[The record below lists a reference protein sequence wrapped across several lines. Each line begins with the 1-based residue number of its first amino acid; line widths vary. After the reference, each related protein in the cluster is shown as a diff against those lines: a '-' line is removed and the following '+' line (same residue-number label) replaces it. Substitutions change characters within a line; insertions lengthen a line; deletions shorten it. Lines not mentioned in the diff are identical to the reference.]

1 MAKNFLKTRKARG
14 TSEVRRRKQK
24 KKNKSASEGSK
35 STENEDMKLNLSGK
49 DQQKDA
55 TVSTEHVEKNQQSQ
69 KKEENTG
76 ASGSKEKHSKSND
89 CPKKRRRGEEPGLS
103 NKNGKNGEKWK
114 GKKQRK
120 QNQQI
125 VRFGIHAD
133 CFPLAESIFKKAI
146 KENYNEK
153 NKFKTELTSRQVQKL
168 TELFRPVAVHST
180 ALHVQSPNREASARD
195 AYANISARSHHV
207 LSHEM
212 DRQTAYGELASSRR
226 EEIHRDLYLSEKEYR
241 AYGLQGARS
250 NVILQHN
257 RTPILGSYD
266 RDYREQPLLQPETVY
281 RDTSTVYAATAST
294 SVAAASSYG
303 SYSGDPYYTH
313 YHGASFVDSYPQ
325 HPIGE
330 AHQIETDHLRRIEGN
345 QMDRLYS
352 TYASDALAD
361 YNQMHLNQDVK
372 PEVAPTSVPSQYS
385 FAGASLSYR

>member
-1 MAKNFLKTRKARG
+1 MAKNFLKTRKATG
-14 TSEVRRRKQK
+14 TSEVRTRKQK
-24 KKNKSASEGSK
+24 KKNKSVSEGSK
-35 STENEDMKLNLSGK
+35 STENEDKKLKLSGK

-89 CPKKRRRGEEPGLS
+89 CPKKQRRGEEPGLL
-103 NKNGKNGEKWK
+103 NKNGQNGEKWK
-114 GKKQRK
+114 GKKKRK

-125 VRFGIHAD
+125 VR
-133 CFPLAESIFKKAI
+133 PS
-146 KENYNEK
+146 NSEK
-153 NKFKTELTSRQVQKL
+153 NNKSKEKHDDGIRPGLKIFLYDYDLKLMYGIYLASSSGGVKLEPKAFGRAFPAQVQKL

-195 AYANISARSHHV
+195 AYANISARSYHV
-207 LSHEM
+207 LFHEM

-281 RDTSTVYAATAST
+281 RDT
-294 SVAAASSYG
+294 
-303 SYSGDPYYTH
+303 
-313 YHGASFVDSYPQ
+313 
-325 HPIGE
+325 
-330 AHQIETDHLRRIEGN
+330 
-345 QMDRLYS
+345 
-352 TYASDALAD
+352 
-361 YNQMHLNQDVK
+361 
-372 PEVAPTSVPSQYS
+372 VPM
-385 FAGASLSYR
+385 